1 MRRLPLLIVMAALL
15 FGLARPVQAQSGVVV
30 SGIRVEYNFGVQITF
45 SAQIQSFSPI
55 QEILLLFR
63 DEHETVT
70 RVYPAQLDANGQ
82 ASYRYDASQNALR
95 PFAPIQFW
103 FQVTLQN
110 GQSYSSQNYTF
121 IYADNRFDWQA
132 LEDGALHVHWYAGDA
147 AFGQAA
153 LDTSRAGLQRIGE
166 LIPLN
171 LDQPIEVYLYASAAD
186 LQEAL
191 SLGGGT
197 WVAGHA
203 NPELG
208 VVLVAVAGGQQQRNL
223 MEQLIPHEL
232 AHVLLY
238 RKLGTPYNRLP
249 AWLSEG
255 IATISELYPNP
266 DYPHAL
272 NQARQDNQ
280 LIPIASLCQG
290 FPPET
295 SQAFLAYAES
305 ASFTRYLYDT
315 FGNSGLERLLN
326 SYADGLNCEQGAAR
340 ALGLTLTQLDSHW
353 RESVLGENPAGMAA
367 RNLWPYVIVLLLIL
381 AFPAW
386 GILKIV
392 LQRKEN

>member
-171 LDQPIEVYLYASAAD
+171 LDQPIEVYLRLGRRPAGG
-186 LQEAL
+186 AL
-191 SLGGGT
+191 AGRRDLGGRACQSRAGRGAGRSRWGT
-197 WVAGHA
+197 AA
-203 NPELG
+203 AQPD
-208 VVLVAVAGGQQQRNL
+208 
-223 MEQLIPHEL
+223 
-232 AHVLLY
+232 
-238 RKLGTPYNRLP
+238 GTIDP
-249 AWLSEG
+249 A
-255 IATISELYPNP
+255 
-266 DYPHAL
+266 
-272 NQARQDNQ
+272 
-280 LIPIASLCQG
+280 
-290 FPPET
+290 
-295 SQAFLAYAES
+295 
-305 ASFTRYLYDT
+305 
-315 FGNSGLERLLN
+315 
-326 SYADGLNCEQGAAR
+326 
-340 ALGLTLTQLDSHW
+340 
-353 RESVLGENPAGMAA
+353 
-367 RNLWPYVIVLLLIL
+367 
-381 AFPAW
+381 
-386 GILKIV
+386 
-392 LQRKEN
+392 